1 MVFILNPQHL
11 IKHLHEG
18 SRESQDDD
26 DDDGDDGEGAGE
38 KGCHLEIGGFKG
50 RERKSLGT
58 LTRQLANLMIVII
71 FNLLT
76 V

>member
-11 IKHLHEG
+11 IKHLH
-18 SRESQDDD
+18 RESQDDD
-26 DDDGDDGEGAGE
+26 DDGEAASV

-58 LTRQLANLMIVII
+58 LTRQLANLI
-71 FNLLT
+71 FNL
-76 V
+76 

>member
-26 DDDGDDGEGAGE
+26 DDGEAASVR
-38 KGCHLEIGGFKG
+38 GCHLEIGRFKG